1 MPRSVH
7 RSKEIDRSIPC
18 RALGTT
24 RILPRQTEV
33 LEAAAQRPTPR
44 WSVPHPA
51 DRLHGSPCL
60 FLAPHVLNDLA
71 VMPSPPP
78 LEHRFRPVSRPT
90 RERRLR
96 RVHDLG
102 PILGVQRV

>member
-71 VMPSPPP
+71 AMPSPP
-78 LEHRFRPVSRPT
+78 SRRTSVPAS
-90 RERRLR
+90 LAC
-96 RVHDLG
+96 
-102 PILGVQRV
+102 PIGSGYRTH

>member
-71 VMPSPPP
+71 VMPSPP
-78 LEHRFRPVSRPT
+78 SRRTSVPASQPAN
-90 RERRLR
+90 ER
-96 RVHDLG
+96 DG
-102 PILGVQRV
+102 